1 VPAKKHVLIVTAI
14 RPRVG
19 KTLLTRL
26 LADHL
31 SLAGEPRI
39 LFDTD
44 AAEPRLSKIFPGETT
59 VIDLDRVTDQM
70 TLFDALSTRPG
81 LSQVIDL
88 THRSFNKFFN
98 LIRDM
103 SYAAEAK
110 AAGVEPVIFFIPDST
125 AESYDQG
132 FNLRERFKNCGFVLV
147 KNESVGEP
155 SREALNSSGM
165 IGLAG
170 HKPQL
175 RLPVLDPFF
184 ASAIEDV
191 RLSLSDFM
199 RRSTQREGPPPLSP
213 GQMPLAY
220 LSLEARNGI
229 SAWLH
234 TAFFEIRRCLQYT
247 DIQAEILHYD
257 RFGE

>member
-1 VPAKKHVLIVTAI
+1 VPAKKHVLISTSV

-19 KTLLTRL
+19 KSLLARL

-39 LFDTD
+39 VFDTD
-44 AAEPRLSKIFPGETT
+44 SAEPRLNAVFPGETT
-59 VIDLDRVTDQM
+59 VVDLDRVTDQM
-70 TLFDALSTRPG
+70 TLFDALSTRQG
-81 LSQVIDL
+81 MSQVIDL

-98 LIRDM
+98 LMLDTN
-103 SYAAEAK
+103 YAAEAK
-110 AAGVEPVIFFIPDST
+110 AVGVEPVIFYIPDST

-132 FNLRERFKNCGFVLV
+132 FALRERFRDCGFVLV
-147 KNESVGEP
+147 KNEFAGEP
-155 SREALNSSGM
+155 NREALNSSGM

-170 HKPQL
+170 HKPQM
-175 RLPVLDPFF
+175 RMPQLDPFF

-199 RRSTQREGPPPLSP
+199 RRSTQREGPPALTPA
-213 GQMPLAY
+213 QMPLAY

-229 SAWLH
+229 AAWLH
-234 TAFFEIRRCLQYT
+234 TMFFEIRRALQYT
-247 DIQAEILHYD
+247 DIQAEVLSYD
-257 RFGE
+257 RFGA